1 MALRAID
8 IPPWLQ
14 LTADNVLISTRNP
27 DITDIGGVYTILLE
41 ATDAQG
47 LSTRQP
53 FSITIADYRN

>member
-27 DITDIGGVYTILLE
+27 DNTEVSGVYTILLE

-47 LSTRQP
+47 LSTRQQ
-53 FSITIADYRN
+53 FSITVANYQN